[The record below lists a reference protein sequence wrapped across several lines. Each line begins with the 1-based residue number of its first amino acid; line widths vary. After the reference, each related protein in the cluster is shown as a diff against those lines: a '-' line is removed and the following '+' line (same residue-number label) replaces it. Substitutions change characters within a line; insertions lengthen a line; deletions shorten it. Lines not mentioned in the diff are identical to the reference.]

1 MAVTAHSGALQA
13 QQHGQE
19 CNEVFGSQGEA
30 RRIGKHAPRH
40 STGLYNSTALDRIAL
55 PDLTCAGLPGPLR
68 ADDGQWSAAAAR
80 RFRNDAGLKGWLHGR
95 PSDPCSAGEA
105 DD

>member
-19 CNEVFGSQGEA
+19 CNEVFGSQGGA

-40 STGLYNSTALDRIAL
+40 STGLYNSTALDRIATR
-55 PDLTCAGLPGPLR
+55 PDLRRPTWTVASRRR
-68 ADDGQWSAAAAR
+68 AMVCSGGQTFQKRRWSQGVVTWQAFGSLLSR
-80 RFRNDAGLKGWLHGR
+80 RGR
-95 PSDPCSAGEA
+95 
-105 DD
+105 